1 MPAPALADV
10 LEDFGY
16 RRPAAPEILPF
27 AFADA
32 PAAPEMAL
40 EPAAAGPDLDA
51 LIRAEVERAEH
62 ELAERLAAEH
72 EAAIAAERERHAAEI
87 DALNR
92 QFGET
97 IGTAVAGE
105 MARMQETVTALITSV
120 TARILGPV
128 LTADVHARSVAA
140 LAVAV
145 SEAMQDDESIRVR
158 VAGSPAL
165 FEALRAAVGDK
176 VAHSFEFTE
185 SPTTDLMVRVDDRL
199 FETRLSE
206 WSAAM
211 EETLS

>member
-1 MPAPALADV
+1 MQAPALADV

-27 AFADA
+27 AFGDM
-32 PAAPEMAL
+32 PSSPGMVP
-40 EPAAAGPDLDA
+40 EPAAVGPDIEE
-51 LIRAEVERAEH
+51 LIRAEVEKAEH
-62 ELAERLAAEH
+62 DLAERLGAEH
-72 EAAIAAERERHAAEI
+72 EAALAAERERHAAEI
-87 DALNR
+87 DALHR

-105 MARMQETVTALITSV
+105 MARVQETVTALITSV

-128 LTADVHARSVAA
+128 LTADLHRRSIAA
-140 LAVAV
+140 LAATVR
-145 SEAMQDDESIRVR
+145 EAMQDDESIRVR

-165 FEALRAAVGDK
+165 YEALCAAVGDK
-176 VAHSFEFTE
+176 VAHVFDFTE
-185 SPTTDLMVRVDDRL
+185 SPATDLTVRIDERL